1 MDQVIYGVNRSSVDP
16 QDIFFNMPA
25 FMVTRNST
33 TTGND
38 YKLSFMTNPTLSNL
52 EPEFTFK
59 SEIKLTGTSLG
70 TLNYANNEYYKE
82 VSTGDIGKCPTQTDD
97 GQKLFFCEV
106 EIKFFNIPYYPGS
119 ASNQEIIGL
128 KYTFKVP
135 VDDSSATIN
144 IQTTNPR
151 LKASADTTFV
161 AKDTISAME

>member
-1 MDQVIYGVNRSSVDP
+1 
-16 QDIFFNMPA
+16 
-25 FMVTRNST
+25 
-33 TTGND
+33 
-38 YKLSFMTNPTLSNL
+38 MTNPTLSNL

-59 SEIKLTGTSLG
+59 SEIILTGTSLG
-70 TLNYANNEYYKE
+70 ALIYANNEYYKE

-97 GQKLFFCEV
+97 GQKLFFCEI

-119 ASNQEIIGL
+119 DSNQEIIGL

-144 IQTTNPR
+144 IQTTSPT

-161 AKDTISAME
+161 EKYSILAMK